1 MGGEAMLWFIVSGVL
16 AGYLSARMAYC
27 WESGTLAH
35 IAVGIIGA
43 YMGTTVFRL
52 VGITSDSALGMIVIG
67 ALGAS
72 CALWL
77 LRVIYEHS
85 DF

>member
-1 MGGEAMLWFIVSGVL
+1 MLWFIVSGVL

-43 YMGTTVFRL
+43 YMGTAVFRL

-77 LRVIYEHS
+77 LRIIYEHS